1 MERER
6 EWHGD
11 GEGDGEGVCRT
22 SSFVERASPVLEE
35 MLGVVGGD
43 NWMEMDNIDDAPH
56 RSCDAPIRK
65 DRHDTHRYCFHRV
78 EVRTELF

>member
-1 MERER
+1 M
-6 EWHGD
+6 
-11 GEGDGEGVCRT
+11 
-22 SSFVERASPVLEE
+22 LEE